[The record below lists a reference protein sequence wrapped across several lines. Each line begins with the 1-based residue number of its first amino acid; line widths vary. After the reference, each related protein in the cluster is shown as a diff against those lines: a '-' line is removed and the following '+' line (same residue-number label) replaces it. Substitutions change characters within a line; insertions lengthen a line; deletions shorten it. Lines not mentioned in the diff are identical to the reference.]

1 MTDVTSRNFE
11 RLAPEIEAAIEN
23 AAFVAIDTEFTGLV
37 YDPDA
42 TPSLFDSIEDRYAKL
57 RQSVASFYVCQ
68 LGLCTFTYVPEE
80 NLYKAQTYNVY
91 LCPRSFG
98 KVDPQFCVQ
107 ASSIEFLCQS
117 GFDFN
122 KCFYEGVPYADWA
135 CQRAAELYV
144 MNERYFETPG
154 LSKVYDSV
162 RHWLNNNDRS
172 KSPDGENSLTLT
184 LPEDLSAVVVM
195 ADLKTRFPGVLVE
208 LSRGG
213 LKLTLPENLEPQR
226 IAAQGR
232 PPTESELRSAMVGFR
247 RCFEVLAASG
257 KPVVGHNMLLDLL
270 LLYHQFC
277 EPLPKSYA
285 KLKAGLSSVFPAVYD
300 TKHMSLQLRQQGIS
314 GLKELVSGADLFS
327 LFKALSDVN
336 VPYAPRVVGA
346 PENLRAH
353 EAGCDAYAAGF
364 VFLKLAHIVAQK
376 PLEVSCALS
385 WRSLQ
390 HTVRLYANQ
399 VNLIRAQYHHLSLG
413 PTDKVAETRP
423 PWLCIRLP
431 EQAQAQVRAVLSR
444 CGTVDIRCLS
454 RNCLLVA
461 VGNYGCARDI
471 VEAFQEDPS
480 VKVVKYK
487 SYQHNSVVR
496 AWLWTAAVASLGLMA
511 TCALQLAAVRVP
523 IL

>member
-1 MTDVTSRNFE
+1 MTDVTSCNFE
-11 RLAPEIEAAIEN
+11 RLAPEIEAAIES

-37 YDPDA
+37 YGPDA

-57 RQSVASFYVCQ
+57 RQTVASFYVCQ
-68 LGLCTFTYVPEE
+68 LGLCTFTHVPED
-80 NLYKAQTYNVY
+80 NLYKARAYNVY

-98 KVDPQFCVQ
+98 NVDPQFCVQ

-122 KCFYEGVPYADWA
+122 KCFYEGVPYADRA
-135 CQRAAELYV
+135 CQRAADLYI
-144 MNERYFETPG
+144 MNERYFEKPG
-154 LSKVYDSV
+154 LTKIYDAV

-172 KSPDGENSLTLT
+172 KSPDGEDSFTVA
-184 LPEDLSAVVVM
+184 LPEGLSAVVVM
-195 ADLKTRFPGVLVE
+195 ADLKTRFPGVQVE
-208 LSRGG
+208 VSRGG
-213 LKLTLPENLEPQR
+213 LKLTLPEDFEPQR
-226 IAAQGR
+226 VAAEGR
-232 PPTESELRSAMVGFR
+232 APTESELRRAMLGFS

-300 TKHMSLQLRQQGIS
+300 TKHMSLQLRQQGVS
-314 GLKELVSGADLFS
+314 WLKELMSGADLFS
-327 LFKALSDVN
+327 LFKALSNSV
-336 VPYAPRVVGA
+336 VPYAPRVEGA
-346 PENLRAH
+346 PKDLRAH

-364 VFLKLAHIVAQK
+364 VFLKLAHIVAQRL
-376 PLEVSCALS
+376 PMPPRALS
-385 WRSLQ
+385 WRN
-390 HTVRLYANQ
+390 HRDAVRPYANR

-413 PTDKVAETRP
+413 PADRAAETRP

-431 EQAQAQVRAVLSR
+431 EQAQAQVRAVLAR
-444 CGTVDIRCLS
+444 CGVVDMRCLS

-471 VEAFQEDPS
+471 VEAFQDDPL
-480 VKVVKYK
+480 VRVVKYK
-487 SYQHNSVVR
+487 SYRHNGITR
-496 AWLWTAAVASLGLMA
+496 AWLWATTVGTLALTAA
-511 TCALQLAAVRVP
+511 CALKLVSGKVP
-523 IL
+523 AL